1 MRIEEDIK
9 LDFTDVLI
17 RPKRSTLVSR
27 KNAELDRKFTFKYS
41 KHHWKG
47 VPIAASNMDHT
58 GTIKMSEV
66 LGEAQHGAGTLGTI
80 PCGRPSHVLSNDL
93 R

>member
-27 KNAELDRKFTFKYS
+27 KNAELDRKFTFKFFEDRI
-41 KHHWKG
+41 
-47 VPIAASNMDHT
+47 VF
-58 GTIKMSEV
+58 
-66 LGEAQHGAGTLGTI
+66 L
-80 PCGRPSHVLSNDL
+80 
-93 R
+93 